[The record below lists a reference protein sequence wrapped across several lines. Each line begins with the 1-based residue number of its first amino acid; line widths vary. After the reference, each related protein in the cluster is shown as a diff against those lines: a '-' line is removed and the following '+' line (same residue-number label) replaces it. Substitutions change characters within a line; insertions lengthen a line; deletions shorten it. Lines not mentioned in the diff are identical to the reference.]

1 MSNLKLINVEHF
13 SKEALGHI
21 NRAFDLLV
29 NTNDKNVIDENIEV
43 ANILLR
49 LKLSDEIVIGAL
61 LKNVEYDKEQ
71 FNSVINDIVYHANS
85 LNDFKVTNTIDNDYE
100 DYRNMLVILAH
111 DYRVLLIELAERLYL
126 MRLNR
131 DVELENKKI
140 FANETL
146 NIYAPLAHRLGIG
159 EIKEEL
165 EELSLFY
172 LDKSEFENI
181 ENKLALKKSERS
193 NLVDK
198 MINQIDDLLVD
209 HISEKKIFG
218 RSKSIYSIYKKTND
232 KDKTF
237 DDLFDLQAIRI
248 ICNSVTECYTILG
261 LIHNVY
267 PPIPGRFKDYIAI
280 KKPNLYQSLHTS
292 VVGVDHKVFEI
303 QIRTYEMDQIAEC
316 GIAAHWIYK
325 ENGNTN
331 MFDVEEQLHLFR
343 SVIKDIDSKDHEN
356 IEQMQ
361 ESIFESSIY
370 CFTPNGKIITLPKD
384 ASVIDFAYRIHS
396 KVAEEMVG
404 AQVNGRQVPYETTLD
419 NGDIVEI
426 KTRKGSKSPN
436 SEWLKYTKTSNA
448 NKKIKAYLKKK
459 VELFRE
465 EEIDKGIEITAN
477 ALKKKELLHD
487 LNDESIRNR
496 VMKHFGL
503 QRKSD
508 LYIAIAN
515 KRISFRDINEL
526 FMPNEEKLKIKLQ
539 TTSTGTQDKVYIK
552 GAEDIKKE
560 LANCCNPIYGDR
572 IIGVIVSGVGIK
584 IHRLSCKNINEKSK
598 LIDAEWLEI
607 DKPTAK
613 YQVDIN
619 IFSQDREV
627 LLNDFIVIFGK
638 LNVGI
643 QKITSNVVGDYVKTS
658 ATILVTDADH
668 LNRLIDNISKV
679 KSVVNIDR
687 VMK

>member
-21 NRAFDLLV
+21 NRAYDVLV

-465 EEIDKGIEITAN
+465 EEIDKGVEITAN